1 MSSVKSTT
9 DKPESRKKRFS
20 LGLRE
25 LFGKKKDSQTS
36 PSDISHIYE
45 DSETGSIK
53 KHAHKP
59 SIIVQDESNFLL
71 NEPPDVGALAYGRGS
86 LHVADA
92 QSQQSLP
99 SRKSRTSFASR
110 RVAAQN
116 E

>member
-1 MSSVKSTT
+1 MSSVKSAP

-25 LFGKKKDSQTS
+25 LVGKKKDPQAL
-36 PSDISHIYE
+36 PSEISHIYE

-53 KHAHKP
+53 KQAHKP

-71 NEPPDVGALAYGRGS
+71 SGPPDVGALAYGRAS

-92 QSQQSLP
+92 QSQHSLP